1 MRLFFAVNFSEE
13 EKDVLM
19 KNVNELKK
27 TCTRGN
33 FTKRE
38 NLHITLAF
46 LGEVDRARLGTV
58 RAAASQLRSAPF
70 DICISGAGRFGQLV
84 WLGVEPNGAEE
95 LRRLASALRAEC
107 RARNISF
114 DEKPFSPHLTV
125 CRQAEFSDGCSVETY
140 KNKVIPLNAK
150 ITSFELMESTRID
163 GKLTYVKI
171 YSKKLEPEETIK

>member
-13 EKDVLM
+13 EKDILM
-19 KNVNELKK
+19 KNINTLK
-27 TCTRGN
+27 TVCSHGN

-58 RAAASQLRSAPF
+58 RAAASQLRAAPF
-70 DICISGAGRFGQLV
+70 EISISGAGKFGQLI
-84 WLGVEPNGAEE
+84 WLGVENGGAE

-107 RARNISF
+107 RARNVSF

-125 CRQAEFSDGCSVETY
+125 CRQAEFINGCSVDDY
-140 KNKVIPLNAK
+140 KNKVIPMTAK
-150 ITSFELMESTRID
+150 ISSFELMESIRTD
-163 GKLTYVKI
+163 GKLIYRKVFSVKLNQEDI
-171 YSKKLEPEETIK
+171 NK